1 MIIKI
6 IILIIDCSLLIFLV
20 KMAMSQTDRIIFT
33 PEKNLKNIVINGLEY
48 GLVFWLL
55 FMGVVFV
62 AGILDTK
69 YIWTLSNLI
78 VMMGILV
85 IPSILVALGV
95 CWKLGIQKIYV
106 HYLRKI
112 INDHINKK

>member
-20 KMAMSQTDRIIFT
+20 KMAMTQTDRITSSSDRTI
-33 PEKNLKNIVINGLEY
+33 KKIIINGLEY
-48 GLVFWLL
+48 GLIFWLL

-62 AGILDTK
+62 VGIVDTK

-78 VMMGILV
+78 VTMGILV
-85 IPSILVALGV
+85 IPSIFVALGV
-95 CWKLGIQKIYV
+95 CWKLGIQNIYV

-112 INDHINKK
+112 INNQINKK